1 MGVFTDQNYL
11 VSKLKAGD
19 EEACSYLYDNY
30 GGAIYGLIVRMVQD
44 QTDADDILQD
54 VFQNIFMK
62 IHSFDESKGFSL
74 YTWMIRIA
82 RNKCIDHL
90 RSKGRSIKI
99 QNQEE
104 NVSVENDSK
113 LSTQMNIDSIG
124 LREIVDQMP
133 PDLKK
138 MIDLFYFGGYTHAEI
153 TELTN
158 LPLGTVKTKIRSAMI
173 ELRKVFR
180 IS

>member
-1 MGVFTDQNYL
+1 MEVFTDQNYL
-11 VSKLKAGD
+11 VARLKAGD
-19 EEACSYLYDNY
+19 EEACSFLYDNY
-30 GGAIYGLIVRMVQD
+30 GGALYGLIIKMVQN
-44 QTDADDILQD
+44 QMDADDLLQD
-54 VFQNIFMK
+54 IFHNIFLK

-90 RSKGRSIKI
+90 RSKGRTIKI

-113 LSTQMNIDSIG
+113 LSTHMNIDSIG
-124 LREIVDQMP
+124 LREIVDQMS

-158 LPLGTVKTKIRSAMI
+158 IPLGTVKTKIRNAMI
-173 ELRKVFR
+173 ELRKVFH